1 MSVSSTINLSA
12 RANIIGSSW
21 MIGAMAAFA
30 VEDGFL
36 KAASAQLPVGQVL
49 ILFGLG
55 GACLFAIGILWRGET
70 LFSKDVVSPT
80 MRLRMF
86 FEIIGRLFY
95 VLALISTSLSSTTA
109 ILQATPLVVVL
120 GAAVLF
126 GEKVGW
132 RRWFAIGLGLIGV
145 LIILRPTAESFSIS
159 SLLAVIGMLGFAG
172 RDLASRAAP
181 LSLSAFVL
189 GLYGFLAVVFAGIV
203 FSLWQGQ
210 AFVWPAMHGALY
222 MVGAVLFGTV
232 AYVSLMKAMRTGEV
246 SSVTPFRY
254 TRLLFG
260 IGLGLSVFGE
270 TLDVPMMVGSSVIVL
285 SGLFILR
292 RSTRIK
298 ETSAG
303 APV

>member
-1 MSVSSTINLSA
+1 M
-12 RANIIGSSW
+12 
-21 MIGAMAAFA
+21 
-30 VEDGFL
+30 
-36 KAASAQLPVGQVL
+36 
-49 ILFGLG
+49 
-55 GACLFAIGILWRGET
+55 
-70 LFSKDVVSPT
+70 
-80 MRLRMF
+80 
-86 FEIIGRLFY
+86 
-95 VLALISTSLSSTTA
+95 
-109 ILQATPLVVVL
+109 
-120 GAAVLF
+120 
-126 GEKVGW
+126 
-132 RRWFAIGLGLIGV
+132 GLIGV

-210 AFVWPAMHGALY
+210 AFVWPAMHSALY